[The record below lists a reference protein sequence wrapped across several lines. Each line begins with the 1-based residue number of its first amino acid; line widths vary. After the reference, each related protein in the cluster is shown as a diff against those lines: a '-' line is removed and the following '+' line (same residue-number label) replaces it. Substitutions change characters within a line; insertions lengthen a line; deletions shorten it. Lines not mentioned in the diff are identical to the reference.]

1 MRARERRSELRA
13 LSVVLAIRKLSI
25 DRCCGTMPAHSS
37 GVCVLVVLLLLLVD
51 VVSAKCPV
59 CHGNYAGCNFATTG
73 TCIAV
78 TMVAANAQTIV
89 KKTGSL
95 NLANIIPA
103 RLLRVFARTTLNSLV
118 TLASRP
124 APGTPFVI
132 DKDTKN
138 TAIEVAIMSH
148 QIEKATALT
157 TLGELIEDCGDDD
170 AGKALREKLVHR
182 VQYLKLVNPPDECV
196 DAADSRL
203 EFGIYTFVLAKCC
216 EFVSKGTGLRQ
227 VIISAK
233 GLGTS
238 GSQSTAY
245 SATLVRPTSMERC
258 GEALNLFLMF
268 IVSLGISGGL
278 IVAQF
283 IQFAFYDIIH
293 YHHKSWQF
301 AFELMVCLLRKVE
314 DSDGKFNLGSVTDE
328 AFLNTVWT
336 EAEANVKA
344 FFRTHGGNPESENKD
359 DDEKKPIVW
368 NKKFTSS
375 ASRPCVCYNTGTVHG
390 KTKLF
395 GDGTCKYNHVCDA
408 YLEGG
413 GQCLNSAGTP
423 GHTRKNC
430 DHPKR
435 KKGE

>member
-1 MRARERRSELRA
+1 M
-13 LSVVLAIRKLSI
+13 VLAIRKLSY
-25 DRCCGTMPAHSS
+25 RCCGTMPALST
-37 GVCVLVVLLLLLVD
+37 GVYVLVVLLLLLVD
-51 VVSAKCPV
+51 VVSAKCPF
-59 CHGNYAGCNFATTG
+59 CHGNYAGCDFATSG
-73 TCIAV
+73 TCIAA

-89 KKTGSL
+89 RKTGTL

-103 RLLRVFARTTLNSLV
+103 RLLRVFARTTLNALV

-132 DKDTKN
+132 DKDTRN

-157 TLGELIEDCGDDD
+157 TLGELIEDCGNDE
-170 AGKALREKLVHR
+170 AGKALRDKLVHR

-196 DAADSRL
+196 DVADSRL

-227 VIISAK
+227 VTIPAK
-233 GLGTS
+233 GTGTS

-245 SATLVRPTSMERC
+245 SANLVRPTSMERC

-268 IVSLGISGGL
+268 IVSLGVSGGL

-283 IQFAFYDIIH
+283 TQFAFYDIIH

-336 EAEANVKA
+336 EAEANEKA
-344 FFRTHGGNPESENKD
+344 FFRPHGGNPGTEPTGED
-359 DDEKKPIVW
+359 DKKTIVW
-368 NKKFTSS
+368 NKKFTGTST
-375 ASRPCVCYNTGTVHG
+375 RPCVCYNTGTPHG
-390 KTKLF
+390 KAKLF
-395 GDGTCKYNHVCDA
+395 ADGTCKFNHVCDA

-435 KKGE
+435 KKGD